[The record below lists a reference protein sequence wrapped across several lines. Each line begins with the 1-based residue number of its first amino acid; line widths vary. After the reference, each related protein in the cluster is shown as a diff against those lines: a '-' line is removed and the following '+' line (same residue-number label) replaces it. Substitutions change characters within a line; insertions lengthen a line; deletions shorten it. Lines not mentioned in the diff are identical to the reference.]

1 MKKENT
7 EFTTYNQQAPI
18 LSGNKADLNVP
29 LRIPS
34 KQFNRQSLLSI
45 HANHQGK

>member
-18 LSGNKADLNVP
+18 LSGNKAVLNFPP
-29 LRIPS
+29 LIPS
-34 KQFNRQSLLSI
+34 KQFERQSQLSI